1 MLLLLSAPTWM
12 DVEKDPVFN
21 GSSRVMETLVHGFH
35 DSGSGKDPWQGGRT
49 RIKLVKIVFFF
60 AFDSSSLSFYPFM
73 AETLL

>member
-21 GSSRVMETLVHGFH
+21 GSSRVMETLGHGFH
-35 DSGSGKDPWQGGRT
+35 DSGSGKD
-49 RIKLVKIVFFF
+49 FFF
-60 AFDSSSLSFYPFM
+60 AFDSSFLSFYPFM